1 MVDDILIAGSNTI
14 CTERGKRVP
23 DGEIQ
28 NERPCFGAFLV
39 FEYSIQMQK

>member
-28 NERPCFGAFLV
+28 NERPWGAFLV